1 MNRIGNF
8 NQFRYQRDLSNPV
21 SEKQMEIID
30 ELVSESKKLDY
41 DINESFLDDIKTGLS
56 KFFLGDLSGAS
67 QIDKLREALL
77 SSEIEYYDEL
87 AELKD
92 KLEDLKDQKSTD
104 KEIQFTTES
113 IGELTKAFKIRKNK
127 LMNEI
132 NRIIRG
138 NKRLTD
144 YYETGRMEDE
154 YRLAQAKYEVAK
166 NKSDNAE
173 MIRKAKEEMEKAK
186 MEAEKAKSEFEE
198 EIESGKKETKK
209 KNIELIDPEE
219 EKKIIASKKVS
230 SIIERKRELRK
241 EIADLKADLENLL
254 EKFHKK
260 MITKSD
266 SITQKMIEN
275 VQRQAIEIAVNI
287 DSRESLLSLYSSMGK
302 SEKEIEKIVKGGSQM
317 SKISSKINQAINNP
331 ESNLNVGSLKKE
343 VTEAFGKGKVSPSR
357 IKGLINK
364 ISK

>member
-1 MNRIGNF
+1 MNRVGNF
-8 NQFRYQRDLSNPV
+8 NQFRYQRDLSKPV
-21 SEKQMEIID
+21 SESQIEIIN
-30 ELVSESKKLDY
+30 ELVSESKKLDLNL
-41 DINESFLDDIKTGLS
+41 DESFLDDIKTGLS
-56 KFFLGDLSGAS
+56 KFFLGDLSSAS

-87 AELKD
+87 ADLKD
-92 KLEDLKDQKSTD
+92 KLSNLKDQKSTD

-113 IGELTKAFKIRKNK
+113 IDELTKAFKIRKRK

-132 NRIIRG
+132 ERIIRG

-173 MIRKAKEEMEKAK
+173 MIRKAKEEMERAK
-186 MEAEKAKSEFEE
+186 MEAEKAKEEFEE
-198 EIESGKKETKK
+198 EIEAGKKESKK
-209 KNIELIDPEE
+209 PKVKNIDPEE

-260 MITKSD
+260 MTTKSD

-275 VQRQAIEIAVNI
+275 VQRQAMEIAANI
-287 DSRESLLSLYSSMGK
+287 DSREGLLSLYSSMGK
-302 SEKEIEKIVKGGSQM
+302 SEKEIEKVVKGGSQM
-317 SKISSKINQAINNP
+317 SKISSKINQAINSP
-331 ESNLNVGSLKKE
+331 ESESNTVGLKKE
-343 VTEAFGKGKVSPSR
+343 VTEVFGKGKVIPSK